1 MWRHRYES
9 LTEILEGN
17 YTAELPTLLQ
27 SDEKPANRFAAETT
41 EDGIKVTPTNNH
53 YIGWEQYDRWRN
65 GKEILQHNRQA
76 FSNPTKW
83 GIDNARDLHE
93 LGCDFTRWEITTQP
107 QAGYVTSMSIYLL
120 NTNQN
125 NEMMLKAILRAFGEF
140 VEYHPTD
147 HEHIYTMTDPS
158 GQKGEPTK
166 ITITGEPTNTPIFL
180 KWSIQQTY
188 LNNTNQNEKAPL
200 LDGGWTG
207 HLIPNINQ
215 LLPPREYLAE
225 DKPMR
230 THYNEWGLPQT
241 YYDLSGDPITITPT
255 DEKPF

>member
-1 MWRHRYES
+1 MWNKRVEY
-9 LTEILEGN
+9 LQAILETN
-17 YTAELPTLLQ
+17 HKAELPELLQ
-27 SDEKPANRFAAETT
+27 SPESIGQRFTTETT
-41 EDGIKVTPTNNH
+41 EDGIKVTPTNSH
-53 YIGWEQYDRWRN
+53 YIGCEQYDRWRD
-65 GKEILQHNRQA
+65 GKEILQHNRKA

-107 QAGYVTSMSIYLL
+107 QAGYVTNMSIYLL

-147 HEHIYTMTDPS
+147 HEHIYAVT
-158 GQKGEPTK
+158 GKLTK
-166 ITITGEPTNTPIFL
+166 ITITGQPTNTPIFL

-188 LNNTNQNEKAPL
+188 LNNTHHNEKAPL

-225 DKPMR
+225 TAQTEEKT
-230 THYNEWGLPQT
+230 THIWGLPQT
-241 YYDLSGDPITITPT
+241 YYGTSGAPITIPPT
-255 DEKPF
+255 DEEPF